1 MKIPMSKIDSFSLSS
16 YMLNIYKINE
26 VNREETILLSHATG
40 FIYKKQNNKYLITN
54 LHVTSGQDIFT
65 KKIENKYG
73 CRPDFISCN
82 VSVYD
87 DEQKIIEKYS
97 GCILN
102 ISLYDEQKRPNWLI
116 HPRYGRTVDVAVIP
130 LLNIKENIFAINESP
145 EQKIDIHVA
154 DDVFVIG
161 YPLALGASENRSCPV
176 WKNAVIASEPSIEYF
191 LDGRKCFLIDGTTR
205 SGMSG
210 SPVIRYSNFTQ
221 VTGVDGSHSIRMHT
235 NKISNFLGIYS
246 GRLNGNTSDE
256 SFLGLVWKKEI
267 IDEIIAGNRR
277 DDKYED

>member
-1 MKIPMSKIDSFSLSS
+1 MNMPMSNIDSFSFSS
-16 YMLNIYKINE
+16 YMLQVYKINE
-26 VNREETILLSHATG
+26 INRKETILLSYATG
-40 FIYKKQNNKYLITN
+40 FVYKKRNNKYLITN

-65 KKIENKYG
+65 KRIENQYG

-87 DEQKIIEKYS
+87 SEQKIIMKHPEY
-97 GCILN
+97 ILT
-102 ISLYDEQKRPNWLI
+102 IPLYDEQKRPKWLI
-116 HPRYGRTVDVAVIP
+116 HPRYGRNVDIAVIP
-130 LLNIKENIFAINESP
+130 LLDIKENIFAINEGL
-145 EQKIDIHVA
+145 ECKTDIHVA

-161 YPLALGASENRSCPV
+161 YPLALGANENRFYPI

-191 LDGRKCFLIDGTTR
+191 SDGRKCFLIDGTTR

-221 VTGVDGSHSIRMHT
+221 VTEADGSHSVRMHI

-246 GRLNGNTSDE
+246 GRLNGITSDE

-277 DDKYED
+277 DDKYEN

>member
-1 MKIPMSKIDSFSLSS
+1 MNIPMSNVDSFSLSS
-16 YMLNIYKINE
+16 YMLNICKINE

-40 FIYKKQNNKYLITN
+40 FVYKKQNNKYLITN

-82 VSVYD
+82 VSV
-87 DEQKIIEKYS
+87 
-97 GCILN
+97 CILN

-145 EQKIDIHVA
+145 EQKLDIHVA

-161 YPLALGASENRSCPV
+161 YPLALGANENRSCPV

-221 VTGVDGSHSIRMHT
+221 VTGADGSYSIRMHP